1 MMSSSELNKMLRLVE
16 QVKDL
21 QAADV
26 GVEAVQ
32 SALLEDGK
40 AAIMTVTKVW
50 VGIDYRIDA
59 VTRNAGITIEPPA
72 GAQLDVVVP
81 VASDPVAPV
90 DGAITLEQLGQLVS
104 SLAAVLEKLRE
115 GV

>member
-1 MMSSSELNKMLRLVE
+1 MMSSSDLNKMLRLVE

-21 QAADV
+21 QNADV
-26 GVEAVQ
+26 GVEAMQ

-40 AAIMTVTKVW
+40 AAVMTVTKIW

-81 VASDPVAPV
+81 VTAEPSEPVE
-90 DGAITLEQLGQLVS
+90 GTITLEQLGVLIA
-104 SLAAVLEKLRE
+104 SLAAVLENLRE
-115 GV
+115 GA